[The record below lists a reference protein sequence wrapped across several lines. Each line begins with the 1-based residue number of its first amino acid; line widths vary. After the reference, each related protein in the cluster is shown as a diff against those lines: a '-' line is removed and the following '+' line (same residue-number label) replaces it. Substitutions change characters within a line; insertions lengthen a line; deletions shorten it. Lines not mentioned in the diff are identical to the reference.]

1 MYRNARR
8 IPLKSAF
15 DLDGETIGDSRDIS
29 RAGAFVETPQRPQ
42 IGTQHQVALVHDGTT
57 FRCLAR
63 VVRHA
68 PDGIGLEFSVPNSD
82 DSDTNPHD
90 DALDALLGPQAT
102 QDDDLRWL

>member
-8 IPLKSAF
+8 VPLKSKF
-15 DLDGETIGDSRDIS
+15 DLDGETLGDSRDIS
-29 RAGAFVETPQRPQ
+29 RAGAFVITQQRPQ
-42 IGTQHQVALVHDGTT
+42 IGTQHEVSLVHDGTT

-68 PDGIGLEFSVPNSD
+68 ADGIGLEFHSPNTD
-82 DSDTNPHD
+82 DSDSNPHD
-90 DALDALLGPQAT
+90 EALDTLLGPQAA